1 MSRKFSKKRVNEGR
15 IEVYD
20 AELSNWVALAM
31 VPLAER
37 ARLDDLEMEAS
48 QQELPESAN
57 AKQRLEQFDAH
68 VLLGSGTTES
78 KPRSRTVGRLFGLI
92 VGLALVAAVV
102 FFSK

>member
-68 VLLGSGTTES
+68 VLLMCYSAQAQQN
-78 KPRSRTVGRLFGLI
+78 RSLGRERLVGYS
-92 VGLALVAAVV
+92 A
-102 FFSK
+102 